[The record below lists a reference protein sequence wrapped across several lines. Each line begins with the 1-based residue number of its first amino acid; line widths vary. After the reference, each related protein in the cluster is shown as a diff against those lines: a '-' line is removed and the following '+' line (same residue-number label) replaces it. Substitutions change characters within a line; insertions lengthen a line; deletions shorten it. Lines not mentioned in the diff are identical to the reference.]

1 MKGTRATIKDV
12 AKLACVSISTVSR
25 VLNSPEN
32 VSEEK
37 RERVLEAIEQ
47 LDYRP
52 NALARGLIFKRTQTI
67 GVLMPEISNLFSA
80 ELIKGIEEQAH
91 KHKINLILCNTGGEK
106 EKMIQYLNVLKEKQV
121 DGIIFTSKPITIEYY
136 QIFKTIGVPIVLAAT
151 ESLEY
156 ELPSVKIHDE
166 KAAYD
171 ATIYLIEKGHEN
183 IGMISGPTTDTIAG
197 FPRLMGFKQALKE
210 KLDIDVVDDLIEF
223 GNYQFDDGYRGME
236 KLLTKNSDLTAVFC
250 ASDEMA
256 LGALTYLNE
265 CGLKVPE
272 DFSVMGFD
280 DTKIAKM
287 SIPKLTTVAQP
298 ISEIGK
304 LACQKLIKKINSEDV
319 GELRTYL
326 DHQIIERE
334 SVRPPV

>member
-1 MKGTRATIKDV
+1 MRATIKDV
-12 AKLACVSISTVSR
+12 AKLADVSISTVSR
-25 VLNSPEN
+25 VLNSPDS

-37 RERVLEAIEQ
+37 RERVLKAIEK
-47 LDYRP
+47 LNYRP

-91 KHKINLILCNTGGEK
+91 AYKINLILCNTSGQK
-106 EKMIQYLNVLKEKQV
+106 EKMLQYLNVLKEKHV
-121 DGIIFTSKPITIEYY
+121 DGIIFTSKPITEEYY
-136 QIFKTIGVPIVLAAT
+136 HIFKSMGVPTVLAAT

-156 ELPSVKIHDE
+156 DIPSVKIHDE

-171 ATIYLIEKGHEN
+171 ATAYLIEKGHRN

-197 FPRLMGFKQALKE
+197 FPRLMGYKQALKE
-210 KLDIDVVDDLIEF
+210 KLNIDSVNELIEF
-223 GNYQFDDGYRGME
+223 GNYQFEDGYRGM
-236 KLLTKNSDLTAVFC
+236 KNLLMKNKDLTAVFC

-265 CGLKVPE
+265 IGLKVP
-272 DFSVMGFD
+272 DNISIMGFD
-280 DTKIAKM
+280 NTKMAKM

-298 ISEIGK
+298 ISDIGRM
-304 LACQKLIKKINSEDV
+304 ACEKLIKRINSEEV
-319 GELRTYL
+319 AEIRTYL
-326 DHQIIERE
+326 DHKIIERD
-334 SVRPPV
+334 SVRPPQ